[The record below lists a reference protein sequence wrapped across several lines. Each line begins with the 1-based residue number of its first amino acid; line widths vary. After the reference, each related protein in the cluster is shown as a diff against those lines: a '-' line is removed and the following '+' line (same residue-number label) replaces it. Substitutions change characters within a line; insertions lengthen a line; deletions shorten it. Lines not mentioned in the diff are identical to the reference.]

1 MPRKEGGCSD
11 QHDNSRVQIRVQ
23 RRRDAQSV
31 RAMTHARIVP
41 GSGLSVERG
50 ALLLGNSVVAGS
62 RGANIDGTG
71 LTVSVVS
78 RA

>member
-1 MPRKEGGCSD
+1 MPRKDGGCND

-41 GSGLSVERG
+41 GSRLAMERG
-50 ALLLGNSVVAGS
+50 TVVLRNRALACG

-71 LTVSVVS
+71 LTVSVVN